1 MKITKE
7 NLRIVFYGTP
17 SFAIPTLEKIAD
29 KVVLV
34 VTSPGETPVKK
45 VADKH
50 LIPIYQ
56 TGNTSEPELLEVL
69 KKYQP
74 NLGIVIAFKILP
86 PSVYDFPEL
95 GTFNIHAS
103 LLPDY
108 RGAAPINWA
117 IINGE
122 KETGLTAFWLDSGI
136 DTGRIISQFPYLLN
150 PSLNFGQ
157 TYKSMSETITPE
169 FCIDVVRLILKDGK
183 GIGWEQVIRG
193 KEKKA
198 PKLTRANTWIDWG
211 EPAGK
216 IVDFIRGLS
225 PKPGA
230 LSLVFGQE
238 CKILSAWGETRMISN
253 QTAEP
258 GTELVIG
265 KNLYIMTG
273 DFWLGI
279 DTLWKAGGK
288 GPITGKDFVNGMRSQ
303 GKKFG

>member
-17 SFAIPTLEKIAD
+17 SFAVPTLEKIAN

-45 VADKH
+45 VADKY
-50 LIPIYQ
+50 LLPVYQ
-56 TGNTSEPELLEVL
+56 TGNTSDPGLLEVL

-86 PSVYDFPEL
+86 PSVFEFPEL

-122 KETGLTAFWLDSGI
+122 TETGLTAFWLDKGV
-136 DTGRIISQFPYLLN
+136 DTGRIIDRAAYLLN
-150 PSLNFGQ
+150 PSFNFGQ
-157 TYKSMSETITPE
+157 TYQNLAEGLTPN
-169 FCIDVVRLILKDGK
+169 FCMLVIER
-183 GIGWEQVIRG
+183 VIRGDEGEIQVVTG

-216 IVDFIRGLS
+216 ILDFIKGLS

-238 CKILSAWGETRMISN
+238 CKILSAWSEMRMISN
-253 QTAEP
+253 QKSEP

-265 KNLYIMTG
+265 KDLYIMTG

-288 GPITGKDFVNGMRSQ
+288 GPISGKDFVNGMRSQ

>member
-7 NLRIVFYGTP
+7 NLKIVFYGTP
-17 SFAIPTLEKIAD
+17 SFAVPTLEKIAN

-34 VTSPGETPVKK
+34 VTSPGETPVKE

-50 LIPIYQ
+50 LIPVYQ
-56 TGNTSEPELLEVL
+56 TGNTSDPGLLEVL

-86 PSVYDFPEL
+86 PSVFEFPEL

-117 IINGE
+117 IINGD
-122 KETGLTAFWLDSGI
+122 KWTGLTAFWLDKGV
-136 DTGRIISQFPYLLN
+136 DTGRIISQTPYFID
-150 PSLNFGQ
+150 PSLSFGQ
-157 TYKSMSETITPE
+157 VYQNMARNTSN
-169 FCIDVVRLILKDGK
+169 FCINTIEVVISGKVDGE
-183 GIGWEQVIRG
+183 IQVTTG

-216 IVDFIRGLS
+216 ILDFIRGLS

-238 CKILSAWGETRMISN
+238 CKILSAWSDMRMISN
-253 QTAEP
+253 QKSEP

-265 KNLYIMTG
+265 KDLYIMTG

-279 DTLWKAGGK
+279 ETLWKAGGK

-303 GKKFG
+303 GKKMQ

>member
-1 MKITKE
+1 LNDEEFISDLKS
-7 NLRIVFYGTP
+7 L
-17 SFAIPTLEKIAD
+17 D
-29 KVVLV
+29 
-34 VTSPGETPVKK
+34 
-45 VADKH
+45 
-50 LIPIYQ
+50 
-56 TGNTSEPELLEVL
+56 GNIF
-69 KKYQP
+69 
-74 NLGIVIAFKILP
+74 IVIAYQMIPKEVFTIP
-86 PSVYDFPEL
+86 AF

-150 PSLNFGQ
+150 PSLNFDQ

-238 CKILSAWGETRMISN
+238 CKILSAWSEMRIRSN
-253 QTAEP
+253 ITSEP

-265 KNLYIMTG
+265 KDLYIMTG

-288 GPITGKDFVNGMRSQ
+288 GPISGKDFVNGMRSQ
-303 GKKFG
+303 GKKLG